1 MRQRGTSWQG
11 DVLVNGKRHRKSFET
26 EHEALAWEARVKERV
41 AKGLPLE
48 DTLKSSEVHTLRSV
62 ADAVES
68 RYWTGTANASNATAN
83 ADAVVDILGATT
95 PITAVDSSAVD
106 TVVSTLRLKGN
117 SNGTINRKLASLS
130 KILRYAQSRG
140 LVDRVP
146 RIELLK
152 EAQGRLRWYTYEE
165 ETRILR
171 AADDLSPPF
180 GHLLRFLADTGCRF
194 GEAMRVTGKDITET
208 TVTFWET
215 KNGKPRT
222 IPLTSRLQDAL
233 RFAIGHSEVV
243 YGGWTTQKSSSLW
256 KAVKANAGVTDDE
269 ALIHT
274 WRHTCASRLVQ
285 AGVPIQVV
293 QVWLGHKSLA
303 MTLRYAHLAPI
314 NLVSAASVLSTLVTL
329 NVRCDSGSETIRP
342 TEDTESVSQVC
353 QV

>member
-11 DVLVNGKRHRKSFET
+11 DVLVNGKRHRKSFPN

-48 DTLKSSEVHTLRSV
+48 DTLKSPEISTLRTV

-68 RYWTGTANASNATAN
+68 RYWTGTANASNAIAN
-83 ADAVVDILGATT
+83 ADAIVEILGETT
-95 PITAVDSSAVD
+95 PIQAVNSSSVD
-106 TVVSTLRLKGN
+106 TVVQTLRLKGN

-152 EAQGRLRWYTYEE
+152 EATGRLRWYTFEE
-165 ETRILR
+165 EARLLTS
-171 AADDLSPPF
+171 ADELSPPF
-180 GHLLRFLADTGCRF
+180 GHLLRFLADTGCRL
-194 GEAMRVTGKDITET
+194 GEAFRITGKDITAT

-222 IPLTSRLQDAL
+222 IPLTSRLQDGL
-233 RFAIGHSEVV
+233 RFAIGDSEVV
-243 YGGWTTQKSSSLW
+243 YGGWTHQKTSALW
-256 KAVKANAGVTDDE
+256 RAVKANAGMSDNLAV
-269 ALIHT
+269 IHT

-293 QVWLGHKSLA
+293 QVWLGHKSLS

-314 NLVSAASVLSTLVTL
+314 NLVAAANTLSSLVST
-329 NVRCDSGSETIRP
+329 NVKEQDVTTSHQSEQIP
-342 TEDTESVSQVC
+342 SLQVS
-353 QV
+353 